1 VAKDPAFLFYS
12 SDFLVGTYTM
22 TDEQVGQYV
31 RLLCLQHQ
39 HGHLDEST
47 MQTICKQD
55 NSIMAKFK
63 VDESGCYY
71 NKRLDEEV
79 SRRNDYSASRAR
91 NRQNKNIVQA
101 QAKDMNNICSTHDEH
116 METETVTITNTPI
129 SISKTVGKNADIDGF
144 NSFWESYPNKKAKPV
159 ALKAWKKLNPDI
171 ELITTI
177 MSALEKQKG
186 TEQWKK
192 DGGQFI
198 PHPATWLN
206 QRRWEDKI
214 VSSGKKVSFQN
225 YDDQGETT
233 DFVGIDLL
241 AEARQT

>member
-22 TDEQVGQYV
+22 TDTQVGKYV

-39 HGHLDEST
+39 HGHLDEAT
-47 MQTICKQD
+47 MFSVCQLEKSVMD
-55 NSIMAKFK
+55 KFTT
-63 VDESGCYY
+63 DENGCYY

-79 SRRNDYSASRAR
+79 NRRNDYSASRAR
-91 NRQNKNIVQA
+91 NRQNRNIVPT

-116 METETVTITNTPI
+116 METETETITNTPI
-129 SISKTVGKNADIDGF
+129 STSKTAGKNADIEGF

-171 ELITTI
+171 ELTTTI

-192 DGGQFI
+192 DGGQYI

-225 YDDQGETT
+225 YDQGEPTAYQ
-233 DFVGIDLL
+233 GIDLL
-241 AEARQT
+241 AEARDGT